1 MLPTS
6 GEDSVDGPRQ
16 DLLEPPFDELQAS
29 SDSHDSSSVTNP
41 EHDQSSH
48 ASAASLSSQD
58 EDGN

>member
-1 MLPTS
+1 MLPSS
-6 GEDSVDGPRQ
+6 GEDSVDGSPQ

-29 SDSHDSSSVTNP
+29 SDSHDSSVTNP

-48 ASAASLSSQD
+48 ASAASQSSQD